1 MMNNLFKKYILLLVL
16 LLTLLTISSWTV
28 AQEDDLVRENFAP
41 PLLDDGWQVADVGF
55 AGLNQKLM
63 EQLTREIIA
72 GEFRRIQAVLVAHKE
87 YLVYEYYWTRPKH
100 EMEESIKL
108 GRQSPHRI
116 RSITKSITSLLL
128 GLALRSDFE
137 QAVQRP
143 VLDYLPDQQSRDP
156 KIKSISLENV
166 LTMTAGLLWNEM
178 DVPYTDSRN
187 DSNLQEQSSDPISYL
202 LARRPVRD
210 EPGSR
215 WYYNSGL
222 TMLTGAVINSLID
235 KPFFDFAKEKL
246 FDPLKIKNFAWS
258 GEWPDS
264 GLVDAAGGLR
274 MNARDLLK
282 IGSLVLNKGQWQGQ
296 QIIPS
301 KWVELSTRRL
311 RDDLRTWGADGLYGY
326 GYQWWHGRHD
336 KFDAITALGYGGQR
350 IFILPEHDLAVVVF
364 AANYEGDWLKPEAI
378 LNRIVSAQ
386 NL

>member
-1 MMNNLFKKYILLLVL
+1 MSNQLKHYRFLFFIILLV
-16 LLTLLTISSWTV
+16 TSFYAV
-28 AQEDDLVRENFAP
+28 AQENDLVSDIYSP
-41 PLLDDGWQVADVGF
+41 PLLDDGWQVADIDF
-55 AGLNQKLM
+55 AKLNLNAM
-63 EQLTREIIA
+63 EQLTGEINS

-87 YLVYEYYWTRPKH
+87 HLVYEYYWTRPNH

-128 GLALRSDFE
+128 GVALKSDFE

-143 VLDYLPDQQSRDP
+143 VLDYLPDQQARDP
-156 KIKSISLENV
+156 KSKSISLENV

-187 DSNLQEQSSDPISYL
+187 DSNLLEQSSDPIDYL
-202 LARRPVRD
+202 LARRPVHD

-215 WYYNSGL
+215 WYYNGGL
-222 TMLTGAVINSLID
+222 TMLTAAVINSLTG
-235 KPFFDFAKEKL
+235 KPIFDFAKETL

-258 GEWPDS
+258 GEWPDR
-264 GLVDAAGGLR
+264 GLVSAAGGLR

-282 IGSLVLNKGQWQGQ
+282 IGSLVLNKGQWLGQ

-301 KWVELSTRRL
+301 KWMELSTRRL
-311 RDDLRTWGADGLYGY
+311 REDLRTWGADGLYGY

-336 KFDAITALGYGGQR
+336 NFEAITALGYGGQR
-350 IFILPEHDLAVVVF
+350 IFVLPEQDLAIVVF

>member
-1 MMNNLFKKYILLLVL
+1 MNSKHKNYRFLLAIALLV
-16 LLTLLTISSWTV
+16 ISFYAI
-28 AQEDDLVRENFAP
+28 AQEDDLVSEIIAP
-41 PLLDDGWQVADVGF
+41 PLLDDGWQVADIDF
-55 AGLNQKLM
+55 AKLDPKAVQ
-63 EQLTREIIA
+63 QLTREINS
-72 GEFRRIQAVLVAHKE
+72 GEFRRIQSVLIAHKE
-87 YLVYEYYWTRPKH
+87 HLVYEYYWTRPKY
-100 EMEESIKL
+100 EIEESIKL

-116 RSITKSITSLLL
+116 ASITKSITSLLL
-128 GLALRSDFE
+128 GVALKNDFE
-137 QAVQRP
+137 QAVQQP
-143 VLDYLPDQQSRDP
+143 VLDYLPDQQARDP
-156 KIKSISLENV
+156 KSKSISLENV

-187 DSNLQEQSSDPISYL
+187 DSNLQEQSSDPINYL
-202 LARRPVRD
+202 LARRPVSD

-222 TMLTGAVINSLID
+222 TMLTAAVINSLID

-258 GEWPDS
+258 GEWPNS
-264 GLVDAAGGLR
+264 GLVSAAGGLR

-311 RDDLRTWGADGLYGY
+311 REDLKTWGADGLYGY

-336 KFDAITALGYGGQR
+336 NFDAITALGYGGQR
-350 IFILPEHDLAVVVF
+350 IFVLPEQDLVVVVF
-364 AANYEGDWLKPEAI
+364 AANFEGDWLRPEAI